1 MKFTDRQREQL
12 VFKGLDEIEISSIE
26 NMNFNL
32 SNNVVFNVII
42 ETINNDENITNPE
55 QIYDAVIRALNKLPK
70 TRKISGG
77 KKRTYKRRNTI
88 KKRRNTIKKRRN
100 TIKKRRKF
108 RGGRGFTTSATT
120 NPIAYKEDEY
130 DQFKNMLNYT
140 SN

>member
-77 KKRTYKRRNTI
+77 KKRSY
-88 KKRRNTIKKRRN
+88 KRRNTIKKRRN

-120 NPIAYKEDEY
+120 NPIAYKKDEY